1 MLSKEQKEELIQCVK
16 YWYHTIDLGDGV
28 FTPGAEGIRIMNQTM
43 IDFLPRS
50 FKGMSILDIG
60 CWDGLFGFEA
70 EKRGAS
76 KVLGIDNHSG
86 GDGFSQERLKAIK
99 GGGFKPLMTAKAILG
114 SNVECQ
120 VMNVYDI
127 SQENIGEFDCTF
139 FFGVLYHLWH
149 PMLALQLIRRV
160 TKKCLF
166 IETHVNETIDQSQPL
181 IRFYPR
187 GEKYEGSTWVG
198 PNLLALYEMLLCV
211 GFKKVMLYRFRD
223 HYERAIGMA
232 LIDEKNLHEF
242 KFQHDERFIPFD
254 PGKPAKSYKD
264 RLEQAEAMIETQL
277 GMIREIQS
285 KYAAAERDRVERL
298 EAIQDLALRL
308 DAAES
313 DRAARLEAIQELG
326 FKLDASEA
334 NSAARLEV
342 IQVLSEKLQVSEG
355 ERATCLAVI
364 EQQKN
369 EIKGQVEELEQ
380 VRNNL
385 ELMKL
390 SRSWRITAPLRWF
403 HKKLSC
409 YTDKIGG

>member
-1 MLSKEQKEELIQCVK
+1 MALSKEQKKEMIQSVK
-16 YWYHTIDLGDGV
+16 YWYHTIDLGEGL

-43 IDFLPRS
+43 IDFLPQS

-120 VMNVYDI
+120 AMNVYDI
-127 SQENIGEFDCTF
+127 SPENIGEFDCTF

-166 IETHVNETIDQSQPL
+166 IETHVNETVDQSQPL

-198 PNLLALYEMLLCV
+198 PNLLTLYEMLLCV

-223 HYERAIGMA
+223 YYERAIGIA

-242 KFQHDERFIPFD
+242 KFEHDERFISFD
-254 PGKPAKSYKD
+254 PGKPAKGYKD

-277 GMIREIQS
+277 GMIREIQT
-285 KYAAAERDRVERL
+285 KYDAAERDRAERL
-298 EAIQDLALRL
+298 EVIQNLALRLDAAESDRAERLEVIQNLALRL

-313 DRAARLEAIQELG
+313 DRAARLE
-326 FKLDASEA
+326 
-334 NSAARLEV
+334 V
-342 IQVLSEKLQVSEG
+342 IQALSEKLQVSEG
-355 ERATCLAVI
+355 DRATCLAVI

-369 EIKGQVEELEQ
+369 EIEQ

-390 SRSWRITAPLRWF
+390 SKSWRITAPLRWL
-403 HKKLSC
+403 HKKWHDVLGKTSF
-409 YTDKIGG
+409 

>member
-1 MLSKEQKEELIQCVK
+1 MALSKEQKEEMIQSIK

-43 IDFLPRS
+43 IDFLPQS
-50 FKGMSILDIG
+50 FKGMSVLDIG
-60 CWDGLFGFEA
+60 CWDGLFSFEA

-86 GDGFSQERLKAIK
+86 GDGFSQGKMDALKGA
-99 GGGFKPLMTAKAILG
+99 GFKPLMTARTILG
-114 SNVECQ
+114 SNVESQ
-120 VMNVYDI
+120 VMNIYDI
-127 SQENIGEFDCTF
+127 SPENIGEFDCTI

-160 TKKCLF
+160 TKKCLL
-166 IETHVNETIDQSQPL
+166 IETHVNETIDPFSPL

-223 HYERAIGMA
+223 YYERAIGIA

-242 KFQHDERFIPFD
+242 KFEHDERFISFD
-254 PGKPAKSYKD
+254 PGKPAKGYKD

-285 KYAAAERDRVERL
+285 KYDAAESDRAARL

-313 DRAARLEAIQELG
+313 DRAARLE
-326 FKLDASEA
+326 
-334 NSAARLEV
+334 V
-342 IQVLSEKLQVSEG
+342 IQVLSEELQVSERV
-355 ERATCLAVI
+355 RAACLAVI

-369 EIKGQVEELEQ
+369 EIEQ

-390 SRSWRITAPLRWF
+390 SKSWRITAPLRWLHQRWHHF
-403 HKKLSC
+403 SGKVS
-409 YTDKIGG
+409 